1 MQTPAPPP
9 AYSAF
14 PPACAPRSLFE
25 SLPSHLLL
33 RILSDLSLSDL
44 IFALRPAS
52 RTLFLHATSL
62 AREQA
67 YGIWVEEVQRMASSR
82 RGAPPPSTDPL
93 GRAEECAGH
102 AEDVETAPPSYN
114 PDPGQSG
121 TDTLLS
127 SRTRELA
134 VFDLFIVALA
144 RSSYK
149 LSASTLLFTNEDDAL
164 RIPSDVRQDLF
175 GMMQPRARVED
186 LLIQLGRR
194 RGWIV
199 QASAG
204 AQSDK
209 TSEAARLSGIV
220 ADDLRVDLKLREVR
234 MLLPCRGSGRGLV
247 WRPVF
252 GTNRSEGDTLETLA
266 RCLALGM
273 QGVRV
278 TRHEDATKLRWYQW
292 Q

>member
-1 MQTPAPPP
+1 MQTLAPPP
-9 AYSAF
+9 AYSAC
-14 PPACAPRSLFE
+14 PPHSAPRSLLE
-25 SLPSHLLL
+25 SLPSNLLL

-52 RTLFLHATSL
+52 WTLFLHATSL

-93 GRAEECAGH
+93 ERAEEGAGH
-102 AEDVETAPPSYN
+102 AEDSHAVPPSYD

>member
-9 AYSAF
+9 AYSATS
-14 PPACAPRSLFE
+14 PPSVPRSLLE

-33 RILSDLSLSDL
+33 RILSDLPLSDL
-44 IFALRPAS
+44 IFGLRPAS

-62 AREQA
+62 AREQV
-67 YGIWVEEVQRMASSR
+67 YGIWVEEVQRAAMSR
-82 RGAPPPSTDPL
+82 RGAPPASTDPL
-93 GRAEECAGH
+93 GRADEAAGH
-102 AEDVETAPPSYN
+102 IEDVETAPPTYE
-114 PDPGQSG
+114 PDPGPSG
-121 TDTLLS
+121 TNSIFS

-134 VFDLFIVALA
+134 IFDLFIVVLA

-186 LLIQLGRR
+186 LLVQLGRG

-199 QASAG
+199 QPHFG
-204 AQSDK
+204 AQAGK
-209 TSEAARLSGIV
+209 ASEARLSGIV

-234 MLLPCRGSGRGLV
+234 MLLPCRGSGRSLV

-252 GTNRSEGDTLETLA
+252 GSNRSEGDTLETLA
-266 RCLALGM
+266 RRLALGM
-273 QGVRV
+273 QSVRV
-278 TRHEDATKLRWYQW
+278 TRREDATGLRWYEW